1 MTTSWW
7 YCSKICRRHLT
18 KGNLYSMHLVW
29 DTGGSGFHRVIVKI
43 QKQSTP
49 TTLQSKS
56 LASNV
61 RKKKILHDQMRW
73 ATYWVKL
80 FQKHVTKQLQ
90 MTLFWSESTYKNAI
104 NMANILKIQQATP
117 SSPETAG
124 SRPQG
129 WRMAPFL
136 IGDALSTEM
145 LCQEMKFICRGLKG
159 QLVQLLLRWAW
170 WLSTEKNTEKKCT
183 KRMHRGQLMNG
194 RGTDSAR
201 HCALQRKR
209 KLFIRPGA
217 SFYCSH

>member
-1 MTTSWW
+1 M
-7 YCSKICRRHLT
+7 K
-18 KGNLYSMHLVW
+18 
-29 DTGGSGFHRVIVKI
+29 
-43 QKQSTP
+43 
-49 TTLQSKS
+49 
-56 LASNV
+56 
-61 RKKKILHDQMRW
+61 
-73 ATYWVKL
+73 WVKCWL
-80 FQKHVTKQLQ
+80 KEFQKHVTKQLQ
-90 MTLFWSESTYKNAI
+90 MTILRSESTYKNAI
-104 NMANILKIQQATP
+104 HVSNILKIQQTTW
-117 SSPETAG
+117 SSPETAR

-136 IGDALSTEM
+136 ISDALSTEM

-201 HCALQRKR
+201 RCKLQRKR
-209 KLFIRPGA
+209 KLLIRPGA